1 MVEFTTLL
9 SHTFRKLQI
18 RGEIALLDR
27 ESTNRQRAFGV
38 ELYDL
43 IETQRQA
50 KDTVKKEAQ
59 QDGNENRDEAVVA
72 AVADNIENA
81 FQHIEK
87 DIREPLEACRTQIES
102 MKESTP
108 IKFPPI
114 LLQLQKEQFGVAI
127 WPIVSQPQWIH
138 ECLKKDLETA
148 VAVSSS
154 PENDD
159 GEGDCNKSKNKSG
172 FDDKALGL
180 IMTKA
185 VKGVISGTKTTIAKA
200 IGKLSP
206 KERELE
212 ACVDQAKN
220 DMALLEE
227 KRRQKYAEIE
237 RLVMGGTTLECF

>member
-1 MVEFTTLL
+1 MVDFFTLL
-9 SHTFRKLQI
+9 RNTFRKFQI

-50 KDTVKKEAQ
+50 RDTVKKQSQ

-72 AVADNIENA
+72 AAADGIENA

-108 IKFPPI
+108 MKFPPI
-114 LLQLQKEQFGVAI
+114 LFQRQKEEFGVAV
-127 WPIVSQPQWIH
+127 WSIVSQPQWIH

-148 VAVSSS
+148 VAASSS

-159 GEGDCNKSKNKSG
+159 GDGNKSKNKPE
-172 FDDKALGL
+172 FDEKALGL
-180 IMTKA
+180 LMTNA

-212 ACVDQAKN
+212 ACVDRAKN
-220 DMALLEE
+220 NMALLEE
-227 KRRQKYAEIE
+227 KRVQKYTEIE
-237 RLVMGGTTLECF
+237 DLVASGTTLECC